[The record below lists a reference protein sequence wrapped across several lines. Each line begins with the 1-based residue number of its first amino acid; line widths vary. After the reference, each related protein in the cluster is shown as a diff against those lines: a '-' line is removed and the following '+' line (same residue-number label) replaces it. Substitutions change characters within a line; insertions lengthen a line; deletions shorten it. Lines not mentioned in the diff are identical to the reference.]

1 MVLLVAIL
9 LALIAGYLT
18 GGSLGQAHQARLR
31 ALPLFFGAAFVQVLI
46 FTPLLG
52 TRGFIHDYG
61 SLIYIA
67 SVVASLAAILLNL
80 RIPGMKIMALGAALN
95 ALVIIANGGF
105 MPSTEEAL
113 ARAGKLEAVERSEA
127 QAPGDD
133 WLLTNSK
140 IADDDTRLLFLGD
153 VIAIPEGVP
162 LANVISIGDILLALG
177 AAITVLRVMH
187 LPATAPAPRGE
198 DS

>member
-9 LALIAGYLT
+9 LALVAGYLT
-18 GGSLGQAHQARLR
+18 GGSLAHANQARFR
-31 ALPLFFGAAFVQVLI
+31 ALPLFVGAAVVQVLI

-52 TRGFIHDYG
+52 ARDFIHEYG

-67 SVVASLAAILLNL
+67 SVLASLGAILLNL
-80 RIPGMKIMALGAALN
+80 HIPGMKIMAAGAALN
-95 ALVIIANGGF
+95 ALVIIANGGY
-105 MPSTEEAL
+105 MPSTEAAL

-133 WLLTNSK
+133 WLLTNST

-162 LANVISIGDILLALG
+162 LANVISIGDLLLALG
-177 AAITVLRVMH
+177 AALAVLRVMH
-187 LPATAPAPRGE
+187 LPAEAAATNSEGG
-198 DS
+198 

>member
-9 LALIAGYLT
+9 LALAIGYLT
-18 GGSLGQAHQARLR
+18 GGSLAQAHQARFR

-61 SLIYIA
+61 SLIYIG
-67 SVVASLAAILLNL
+67 SVLASLAAILLNL

-95 ALVIIANGGF
+95 ALVIIANGGY

-113 ARAGKLEAVERSEA
+113 ARAGKLEAVERAEA
-127 QAPGDD
+127 KAPGDD
-133 WLLTNSK
+133 WLLTNST
-140 IADDDTRLLFLGD
+140 IANDDTRLLFLGD
-153 VIAIPEGVP
+153 VIAIPEGAP
-162 LANVISIGDILLALG
+162 LANVISIGDVLLAFG
-177 AAITVLRVMH
+177 AAVAVLRVMR
-187 LPATAPAPRGE
+187 LPANAPVRRGE
-198 DS
+198 GD